1 MTMKMHHLI
10 PTIGAALA
18 AASALFI
25 GTGVAS
31 TLPPAI
37 TGLKSQA
44 ITLPEDAT
52 MFSGPQAEAL
62 NNNCLACHS
71 ASMVASQPPLKPDQW
86 RTIVHKMRD
95 VYKAPIADEDIE
107 PIVTGLATGITIAK
121 AP

>member
-10 PTIGAALA
+10 LAIGVALA
-18 AASALFI
+18 AGGALFM

-31 TLPPAI
+31 TPPLAI

-44 ITLPEDAT
+44 ITLPEDAA

-71 ASMVASQPPLKPDQW
+71 VSMIAAQPPLTEAQW
-86 RTIVHKMRD
+86 RAIVLKMRD
-95 VYKAPIADEDIE
+95 VYKVPIGDGDIE
-107 PIVTGLATGITIAK
+107 PIVTGLASGVTIATV
-121 AP
+121 P